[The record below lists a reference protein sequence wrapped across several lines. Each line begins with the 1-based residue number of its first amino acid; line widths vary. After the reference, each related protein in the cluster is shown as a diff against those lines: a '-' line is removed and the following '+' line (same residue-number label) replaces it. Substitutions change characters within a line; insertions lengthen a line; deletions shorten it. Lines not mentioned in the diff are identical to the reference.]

1 VLLVCCFST
10 FMAQLDATAVNVAL
24 PAMGR
29 DLGGGLAASQW
40 VVDGYVLALACLAVT
55 GGGLGDRFGRRKV
68 YRVGL
73 TVFTCGSLAC
83 AAAPALP
90 ALLTARVVQ
99 GVGASMLMPVT
110 LAIIAHTFDDPAARS
125 RAIGLWAGASGLAA
139 AAGPLL
145 GGGLVTAAGWRSIFW
160 VNVPIGALALF
171 LTRRYVPESRAAQ
184 PRPFDAAGQTLW
196 VLATAILTYA
206 LIHAPSSGWLSGTSV
221 LLFGAAVCA
230 ALGLVVVESRSAHP
244 LIDPRLYRDR
254 VFAGV
259 SVLAVLFFLAVN
271 GTLFISSLILQR
283 VHGLSPVQTGL
294 RLLPAPAALALGAM
308 VSGRLA
314 PRAGNRPILLSATTA
329 LSAACLLLALTGDGT
344 SPALS
349 EPAYLLLGSGLGL
362 ANPLL
367 TDIAIAAMPRSRAG
381 VASATVGTSRQLGS
395 VLGVAIMGSLAAHGS
410 QTARLAKHAELTL
423 DPRPAYLAATA
434 VALVALCTAVAGAPR
449 RTTDDHP
456 LTSRRSAC

>member
-1 VLLVCCFST
+1 VSSPTLADRPGARPRAGARPGAMVLLVCCFST
-10 FMAQLDATAVNVAL
+10 FMAQIDATAVNVAL

-83 AAAPALP
+83 AAA
-90 ALLTARVVQ
+90 
-99 GVGASMLMPVT
+99 
-110 LAIIAHTFDDPAARS
+110 HTFDDPTARS